1 MHLSLPGRRRV
12 VKRVLYYVEIVSK
25 RAAPEEGAG
34 AGAGIVAKPMELE
47 SMSESG
53 LAHDVK

>member
-1 MHLSLPGRRRV
+1 MHLSLPERRRV
-12 VKRVLYYVEIVSK
+12 VKRVLYYVEVVVSK
-25 RAAPEEGAG
+25 RAALEEG

-53 LAHDVK
+53 LVHDVK

>member
-1 MHLSLPGRRRV
+1 MHLSLPERRRV
-12 VKRVLYYVEIVSK
+12 VKRVLYYVEVVSK
-25 RAAPEEGAG
+25 RAALEEG

-53 LAHDVK
+53 LVHDVK